1 MSEKKVTDP
10 THTQERIMQTY
21 EHQEMGIVGA
31 TLNSISIDNTKIN
44 TNFIINN
51 ISYLV
56 IYVC

>member
-10 THTQERIMQTY
+10 THIQERIMQAY
-21 EHQEMGIVGA
+21 EHQEMGVMEA
-31 TLNSISIDNTKIN
+31 TLKSISIDNTKIN